1 MREKRGGA
9 VTTEEALWEIIAG
22 EQHGILA
29 TIGADGSPHMS
40 NVFYVCDLSSRLIR
54 VSTTTVRVK
63 GRNLQRD
70 PRAALHVSGQDFF
83 NFAVAEGTVSLAMI
97 QKPDDPSVDELSEL
111 RAALGMVSDL
121 DRSGEQM
128 VADHRMVVRLAVRT
142 VYGLTSRQ
150 ASGN

>member
-1 MREKRGGA
+1 

-22 EQHGILA
+22 HQNGILA
-29 TIGADGSPHMS
+29 TIGPDGSPHMS
-40 NVFYVCDLSSRLIR
+40 NVFYVCDTSSRLIR
-54 VSTTTVRVK
+54 VSTTTLRVK

-97 QKPDDPSVDELSEL
+97 QKPDDAAVDELSEL
-111 RAALGMVSDL
+111 RAALGMVEDR

-142 VYGLTSRQ
+142 VYGLTSRE